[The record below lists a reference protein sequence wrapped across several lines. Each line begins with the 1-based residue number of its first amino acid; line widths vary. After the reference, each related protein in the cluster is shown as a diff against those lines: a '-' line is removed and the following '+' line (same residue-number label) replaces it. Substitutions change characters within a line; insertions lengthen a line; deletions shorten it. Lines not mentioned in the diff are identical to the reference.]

1 MQRDVVIVAEHRGN
15 EIESVTYQ
23 MLGVGREL
31 ANGLGGELL
40 ALVTGHEVS
49 SITEKLRDKDVDK
62 IIVVDEPALSQAGA
76 EAHSYVVAEAARRTQ
91 ARLVLIGYTLMG
103 MELAP
108 AVAAKLS
115 APAMTNCVAIELRDK
130 SLLVT
135 RPLFDGTMHAQI
147 LLDDSV
153 PAVVA
158 LQKGMT
164 PPVRSSAKAAP
175 VTALHIDL
183 EAMSFR
189 STLLEV
195 IEEPSTGIDVSKA
208 DVVVSIG
215 RGIGD
220 KEKLSLIQ
228 ALADALGGVMAC
240 SRPVVD
246 VGWLPRDRQVGS
258 SGKTVAPKVY
268 IACGISGASQHLSG
282 MSESKR
288 IIAINKDANAP
299 IFQVAHYGVVADLFE
314 IVPALT
320 AAAKNDSER
329 KIQ

>member
-1 MQRDVVIVAEHRGN
+1 MQRDVLVVAEHRPN
-15 EIESVTYQ
+15 ELESVTYQ
-23 MLGVGREL
+23 MLAAGRAI
-31 ANGLGGELL
+31 ANGLGGQLL
-40 ALVTGHEVS
+40 ALVAGHEVS
-49 SITEKLRDKDVDK
+49 PIAEKLRGKDVDA
-62 IIVVDEPALSQAGA
+62 IVVVDHPVLKQAAA
-76 EAHSYVVAEAARRTQ
+76 EAHACAVAEAARRTQ
-91 ARLVLIGYTLMG
+91 ARLVLIGYTLVG

-108 AVAAKLS
+108 AVAVKLG
-115 APAMTNCVAIELRDK
+115 AIAMTNCVAIELRDQ

-147 LLDDSV
+147 LLDDGA

-164 PPVRSSAKAAP
+164 PSMQNRTQPAP
-175 VTALHIDL
+175 VTALEIDL
-183 EAMSFR
+183 DAMSFH

-195 IEEPSTGIDVSKA
+195 IDEPSTGIDVAKA
-208 DVVVSIG
+208 DVIVSVG

-220 KEKLSLIQ
+220 REKLSLIQ

-246 VGWLPRDRQVGS
+246 VGWLPRERQVGS

-299 IFQVAHYGVVADLFE
+299 IFQVAHYGIVGDLLE

-320 AAAKNDSER
+320 AAAK
-329 KIQ
+329 QP

>member
-1 MQRDVVIVAEHRGN
+1 MQRDVLVVAEHRQG
-15 EIESVTYQ
+15 EVESVTYQ
-23 MLGVGREL
+23 MLAAGRQI
-31 ANGLGGELL
+31 ADRLGGELL
-40 ALVTGHEVS
+40 ALVAGHEVS
-49 SITEKLRDKDVDK
+49 SIAETLRDKAADK
-62 IIVVDEPALSQAGA
+62 IIVVDEPGLAKAAA
-76 EAHSYVVAEAARRTQ
+76 EAQSYVISEAARRTQ
-91 ARLVLIGYTLMG
+91 ARLVLMGYTLVG

-108 AVAAKLS
+108 AVAAKLG
-115 APAMTNCVAIELRDK
+115 AAAMTNCVAIEVRDK

-147 LLDDSV
+147 LLDDDA

-164 PPVRSSAKAAP
+164 PSVQSSAGAAP
-175 VTALHIDL
+175 VTTLHVDL
-183 EAMSFR
+183 EAITFR

-208 DVVVSIG
+208 DIVVSVG

-246 VGWLPRDRQVGS
+246 VGWLPRERQVGS

-299 IFQVAHYGVVADLFE
+299 IFQVAHYGVVGDLFE

-320 AAAKNDSER
+320 AAAK
-329 KIQ
+329 QQ

>member
-1 MQRDVVIVAEHRGN
+1 MQPDVVVLVEHRNN
-15 EIESVTYQ
+15 EVESVTYQ
-23 MLGVGREL
+23 MLAAGREI

-40 ALVTGHEVS
+40 ALILGHELSAV
-49 SITEKLRDKDVDK
+49 TETLRDKDVDK
-62 IIVVDEPALSQAGA
+62 VIVVDEPALGQTGA
-76 EAHSYVVAEAARRTQ
+76 EAHSYVVAELARRTQ
-91 ARLVLIGYTLMG
+91 ARLILIGYTLVG

-108 AVAAKLS
+108 AVAAKLG

-130 SLLVT
+130 SLVVT

-164 PPVRSSAKAAP
+164 PPMQNSAKGAL

-183 EAMSFR
+183 ENLSFHSR
-189 STLLEV
+189 LLEV
-195 IEEPSTGIDVSKA
+195 IEEPATGVDVSKA
-208 DVVVSIG
+208 DVVVSVG

-220 KEKLSLIQ
+220 KDKLFLVQ

-246 VGWLPRDRQVGS
+246 VGWLPRERQVGS

-288 IIAINKDANAP
+288 IIAINKDVNAP
-299 IFQVAHYGVVADLFE
+299 IFQVAHYGIVGDLFE

-320 AAAKNDSER
+320 AAAK
-329 KIQ
+329 KQ